1 MMESVARRRNS
12 HRDDLTR
19 IEILALLGNTGPLNR
34 SEIAERLGLGPATVT
49 EHTRRLVAGGYLLE
63 LPPLVAGVG
72 RPRVPLSV
80 QPDAAYTV
88 GLRVSTTHVVRVA
101 VRLDG
106 TVVRQDTEPFAPDRD
121 PIGQLAGLAGG
132 LIDAPDLGGRVRG
145 VGVALPGLIN
155 PTTGTVTMSPR
166 LGWADLPLG
175 TLLGERLAVPVLVDN
190 DLRASTT
197 TELLFGTGR
206 AHDDFLVLGIGDGIG
221 MGIVLDRRIH
231 RGRNGYG
238 GEFGHL
244 QVVPDGPRC
253 LCGARGCLDAV
264 AGSAAIVR
272 TAVARGL
279 LAPPAPGGRQ
289 ATATDLEAIR
299 LAAADSAGLRA
310 LLAELGG
317 VLGRAVAGVVN
328 LLAVRA
334 VTVIGE
340 SHVLWPYL
348 EPGFRAATDTGVLAP
363 LRDLKIMVRPWHDS
377 AHARGAAS
385 LALARG
391 NVLS

>member
-1 MMESVARRRNS
+1 MMDSVTRRRNS

-19 IEILALLGNTGPLNR
+19 IEILALLGNSGPLNR
-34 SEIAERLGLGPATVT
+34 SEIADRLGLGPATVT

-88 GLRVSTTHVVRVA
+88 GLRVNSAHVVRVA

-106 TVVRQDTEPFAPDRD
+106 TVVRQDTEPFEPSRD
-121 PIGQLAGLAGG
+121 PIDQLAGLATG
-132 LIDAPDLGGRVRG
+132 LIEAPDLGGRVRG

-155 PTTGTVTMSPR
+155 PTTGTVRMSPR
-166 LGWADLPLG
+166 LGWTDLPLG
-175 TLLGERLAVPVLVDN
+175 PLLGAELPVPVLVDN

-206 AHDDFLVLGIGDGIG
+206 RHDDFLVLGIGEGIG
-221 MGIVLDRRIH
+221 LGIVLDRRIH
-231 RGRNGYG
+231 RGRDGFG
-238 GEFGHL
+238 GEFGHI
-244 QVVPDGPRC
+244 QVVPDGPEC

-272 TAVARGL
+272 EATARGL
-279 LAPPAPGGRQ
+279 LPARPAAGRTSTV
-289 ATATDLEAIR
+289 ADLESVR

-310 LLAELGG
+310 LLADLGTI
-317 VLGRAVAGVVN
+317 LGRAVAGVVN

-348 EPGFRAATDTGVLAP
+348 EPGFRAATATGVLAP
-363 LRDLKIMVRPWHDS
+363 LRDLEVMVRPWHDS

>member
-1 MMESVARRRNS
+1 MMESVPRRRNS

-34 SEIAERLGLGPATVT
+34 SEIADRLGLGPATVT

-88 GLRVSTTHVVRVA
+88 GLRVSPTHVVRVA

-106 TVVRQDTEPFAPDRD
+106 TVVRQDTEPFEPARN
-121 PIGQLAGLAGG
+121 PIEQLAALATG
-132 LIDAPDLGGRVRG
+132 LITAPDLGGRVRG

-155 PTTGTVTMSPR
+155 PTTGSVTMSPR
-166 LGWADLPLG
+166 LGWSDLPLG
-175 TLLGERLAVPVLVDN
+175 PLLGDRLPVPVLVDN

-231 RGRNGYG
+231 RGRHGYG

-244 QVVPDGPRC
+244 QVVPDGPPC

-264 AGSAAIVR
+264 LGSAAIVR
-272 TAVARGL
+272 TATERGL
-279 LAPPAPGGRQ
+279 LPPPPPAAAP
-289 ATATDLEAIR
+289 DLEAVR
-299 LAAADSAGLRA
+299 LAAAGSPALRA
-310 LLAELGG
+310 LLTELGG
-317 VLGRAVAGVVN
+317 ILGRAVAGVVN

-363 LRDLKIMVRPWHDS
+363 LRDLTVMVRPWHDS

>member
-88 GLRVSTTHVVRVA
+88 GLRVCPSHVVRVA

-106 TVVRQDTEPFAPDRD
+106 TVVRQDTEPFD
-121 PIGQLAGLAGG
+121 PNTHPVERLAGLATD
-132 LIDAPDLGGRVRG
+132 LLTAPDLGGRVRG

-155 PTTGTVTMSPR
+155 PVTGTVTMSPR
-166 LGWADLPLG
+166 LGWTDLPLG
-175 TLLGERLAVPVLVDN
+175 PLLGDRLPVPVLVDN

-231 RGRNGYG
+231 RGRDGYG
-238 GEFGHL
+238 GEFGHM
-244 QVVPDGPRC
+244 QVIPDGPEC

-264 AGSAAIVR
+264 VGTAAIVR
-272 TAVARGL
+272 TAVDRGL
-279 LAPPAPGGRQ
+279 LTPPPAGS
-289 ATATDLEAIR
+289 TATTLDTVR
-299 LAAADSAGLRA
+299 LAAAGNPALRA
-310 LLAELGG
+310 LLAELGA

-328 LLAVRA
+328 LLAIRA
-334 VTVIGE
+334 VTIIGQ
-340 SHVLWPYL
+340 SHLLWPYL
-348 EPGFRAATDTGVLAP
+348 EPGFRTATDVGVLAP
-363 LRDLKIMVRPWHDS
+363 LRDLTVLVRPWHES